1 MNLKEAKKIIA
12 ENKQINDEVIKK
24 YIEANDPPRTNINV
38 KEAISKIDFNKR
50 KEEYNAKRFRT
61 FKLAYAFTCLVFV
74 LLLGIGLVVS
84 YNVGMNNMAEYYNF
98 GILNE
103 NEIDILTKEN
113 TYYFENCVATINV
126 TEKEYLYIF
135 YAYNEN
141 VVNYY
146 YKYKDGEIKDSNIP
160 ILIYNNENM
169 NLESAKLIKFATQPK
184 IENVNTLNFEIKSSD
199 NLLNYSIQVITE

>member
-84 YNVGMNNMAEYYNF
+84 YNLGYSKMFEFYNYGTLSESELSHVGS
-98 GILNE
+98 
-103 NEIDILTKEN
+103 EN
-113 TYYFENCVATINV
+113 TYYFENCVATINIFQ
-126 TEKEYLYIF
+126 KEYLYIF

-141 VVNYY
+141 EFNYY
-146 YKYKDGEIKDSNIP
+146 YKYKDDTKVNDSET
-160 ILIYNNENM
+160 ILIFNNTNVV
-169 NLESAKLIKFATQPK
+169 LKYDKLIKLTTQPK
-184 IENVNTLNFEIKSSD
+184 IGNINTLEFDIVINGITRH
-199 NLLNYSIQVITE
+199 YSIQTTAK